1 MASTNDPTV
10 MAKYKLGYSECV
22 QECIKFVN
30 NNSTA
35 GVAQPP
41 GANPGAIDPATRQRL
56 ITNLVRQFQSM
67 SQAPNCGQP
76 QLPISTGFP
85 VPNQIQ
91 LENLIREQHLLQLQN
106 ASAFMQANKLGT
118 PPPTSHSTP
127 GLNISPSFM
136 NKFKNEPQQTNQ
148 LNCSTDGFNNTSST
162 TQVSPVDVMSLSNR
176 TNSSSVPSSPETS
189 CNAKINSS
197 RNSFRRS
204 SVSPISA
211 SSSCSSNSCQIQLN
225 SNESSSYQNGLEN
238 SNQDM
243 LSSSHSPKSLDT
255 SDLQKNNEVV
265 WRPW

>member
-1 MASTNDPTV
+1 
-10 MAKYKLGYSECV
+10 
-22 QECIKFVN
+22 
-30 NNSTA
+30 
-35 GVAQPP
+35 
-41 GANPGAIDPATRQRL
+41 
-56 ITNLVRQFQSM
+56 
-67 SQAPNCGQP
+67 
-76 QLPISTGFP
+76 
-85 VPNQIQ
+85 
-91 LENLIREQHLLQLQN
+91 
-106 ASAFMQANKLGT
+106 
-118 PPPTSHSTP
+118 
-127 GLNISPSFM
+127 
-136 NKFKNEPQQTNQ
+136 
-148 LNCSTDGFNNTSST
+148 
-162 TQVSPVDVMSLSNR
+162 VSPVDVMSLSNR